1 MSKLAGPPIHPGV
14 LLTRELAELQVLPSQ
29 LATAIGVPPNRITQ
43 ILKGTREVTA
53 DTAIRLGHW
62 FGTGPEIWID
72 LQRDYDLRKAQE
84 SLRETLKTLPRRPR
98 SSRVDRAAAALR

>member
-1 MSKLAGPPIHPGV
+1 MSKLAGPPIHPGE
-14 LLTRELAELQVLPSQ
+14 LLARELDELQVLPSQ
-29 LATAIGVPPNRITQ
+29 LAKAIGVPPNRISQ

-72 LQRDYDLRKAQE
+72 LQRDYDLRLAQE
-84 SLRETLKTLPRRPR
+84 NLRDTLKKLPRRPK
-98 SSRVDRAAAALR
+98 SSRADKEGAVLR